1 MDQQIRFTK
10 EMNALLRR
18 FQQEQCET
26 ASYASQ
32 SDFSHFDGIA
42 NQISAASFSL
52 LEQGLIQRVQAWN
65 LFLSDI
71 YGEGA
76 IYLLGLYRINWSFP
90 QRRTVRSVSSWF
102 HQDRFIVKLL

>member
-76 IYLLGLYRINWSFP
+76 ILSAG
-90 QRRTVRSVSSWF
+90 F